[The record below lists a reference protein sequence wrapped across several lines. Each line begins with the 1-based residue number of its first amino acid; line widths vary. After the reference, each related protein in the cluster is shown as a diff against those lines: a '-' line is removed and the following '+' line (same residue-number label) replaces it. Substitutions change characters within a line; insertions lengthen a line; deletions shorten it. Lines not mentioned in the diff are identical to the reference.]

1 MNRGCKMSM
10 GLGKVELMLNTITKV
25 SGESIQRLITNESES
40 YKRELNVVGMDLEES
55 LMKLGYQF
63 RILRGH
69 GVERH
74 IYSDVDYT
82 NKHDFCMVTIDN
94 GRKNN
99 TGCQRISIVQRVK
112 GVIIK
117 REIYRDE
124 PSKNKYQRLKKLPN
138 GVRDFIKESHGI
150 KLD

>member
-1 MNRGCKMSM
+1 MSM
-10 GLGKVELMLNTITKV
+10 GLGNVELMVSTITKV

-55 LMKLGYQF
+55 FMRLGYQF

-69 GVERH
+69 SVERH
-74 IYSDVDYT
+74 IYSDVDYQ
-82 NKHDFCMVTIDN
+82 NKHNFCMVTIDN

-99 TGCQRISIVQRVK
+99 TGCQRLSIVQRVN

-124 PSKNKYQRLKKLPN
+124 PSKNKYQQMKKLPK
-138 GVRDFIKESHGI
+138 GVRDFIEDTHGI